1 MAENGNLDK
10 QNKVLKE
17 IINNS
22 WNGLGIIDKTSK
34 FIYVNKAFS
43 PILGFKEEE
52 LLQIKF
58 ESLLLPKYKNDFKE
72 LIQKN
77 IENQYTNS
85 IRVACIRR
93 DKATVYLDITIKVM
107 ENQNYIVINANDITQ
122 TISDHETFD
131 KYVFQAHVDTNG
143 TITKVSEAF
152 CRLTLFSEEELVG
165 HSYEKMFYP
174 SLNEED
180 IAGTIWSELIIHGQW
195 NGVLTSKNKAGDLI
209 WVDMIIK
216 PIKNKYGD
224 ITGYSA
230 VMFDITSEVNL
241 EKNKEQL
248 EETIIDNEAKLK
260 IMGETM
266 RTVAHEWRQPLNAIS
281 LEAQNLLFSYQFTDE
296 EVSKEEAIPVLE
308 AMQSNIEGLSNIIN
322 KFQYITELQGEKKE
336 AFIQDICRKAV
347 NISKVSTNEVNQTFE
362 SDVEFKT
369 YENEL
374 VNSIASILDNAK
386 EANERNG
393 NLEGKFINLEVFT
406 DGSDLK
412 VTVSNNGGHIKEDLL
427 EEIFKPY
434 FSTKE
439 TRNGVGLSLYISKM
453 IIELHLKGKIEV
465 ENKDKDT
472 VVFTITLPTDVK

>member
-1 MAENGNLDK
+1 MAESSKLDK

-58 ESLLLPKYKNDFKE
+58 EALLLPKYKNEFKE

-77 IENQYTNS
+77 IQNQYTNS
-85 IRVACIRR
+85 IRVACMRR
-93 DKATVYLDITIKVM
+93 DKAVVYLDVTIKVM

-131 KYVFQAHVDTNG
+131 KYVFQAHVDIEG
-143 TITKVSEAF
+143 TIVKVSEAL
-152 CRLTLFSEEELVG
+152 CRLTLFSEEELLG
-165 HSYEKMFYP
+165 QSYEKMFYP
-174 SLNEED
+174 ELNEDD
-180 IAGTIWSELIIHGQW
+180 IEGTIWSELIIHGQW
-195 NGVLTSKNKAGDLI
+195 NGILSSKNKVGDQI

-216 PIKNKYGD
+216 PMKNKYGD
-224 ITGYSA
+224 TTGYSA
-230 VMFDITSEVNL
+230 VMFDITSEINL

-248 EETIIDNEAKLK
+248 EETIVDNEAKLK

-296 EVSKEEAIPVLE
+296 SVPKDEAVPVLE
-308 AMQSNIEGLSNIIN
+308 AMQENIEGLSNIID

-336 AFIQDICRKAV
+336 AFIDDICTKAV
-347 NISKVSTNEVNQTFE
+347 NMSMLDTNEVTKSIQENI
-362 SDVEFKT
+362 EFKT

-374 VNSIASILDNAK
+374 SSSIASILDNAK
-386 EANERNG
+386 EANLKSVNQEDKFVNLDVHIDG
-393 NLEGKFINLEVFT
+393 NDIKI
-406 DGSDLK
+406 SI
-412 VTVSNNGGHIKEDLL
+412 SNNGGHIKEDLL

-453 IIELHLKGKIEV
+453 IVELHLKGKITV
-465 ENKDKDT
+465 ENKDKEM
-472 VVFTITLPTDVK
+472 VIFTIHLPMDIK